1 MISVSSTTEWYT
13 TLAGSFFRNTSSGRT
28 VPMTHSN
35 KIVQVIHISQFRS
48 NYAAYMKNVYALEV
62 HNAAQHTM
70 QHHQQH
76 RLEAET
82 NK

>member
-1 MISVSSTTEWYT
+1 
-13 TLAGSFFRNTSSGRT
+13 
-28 VPMTHSN
+28 MTHSN